1 MHRFIPLTMGSPSVE
16 RMRTDFTNLH
26 SKHIHASWLIKEDLG
41 REVEIDDQ
49 RYIIYGLWDMIGVRY
64 LILLNPIGGGPFLVT
79 DSRRVANALGYSRM
93 RNLVTGEEHTWT
105 FKGKKSLI
113 EIEKTEPPR
122 VSDNDESGEADETP
136 WSKDKEE
143 GEFVDPLIQAL
154 LDDITDD
161 GDTSAM

>member
-1 MHRFIPLTMGSPSVE
+1 MHRFIPLTIGSPCVE

-64 LILLNPIGGGPFLVT
+64 LILLNPIDGGPFLVT

-113 EIEKTEPPR
+113 EIEKPEPPR
-122 VSDNDESGEADETP
+122 VSNNDESDDDKTP
-136 WSKDKEE
+136 WSKEKEE
-143 GEFVDPLIQAL
+143 SEFVDPLIQAMF
-154 LDDITDD
+154 DDITDD